1 MSRTNKWLI
10 LLLVVMVGG
19 FVVYLLLN
27 PGYQGP
33 EYLEDPIQTD
43 VEDYVIEYLDKDG
56 KSVDMTLFAA
66 YSGYFNVQ
74 SVHNYETDGAASVS
88 PKDVVLSWGR
98 MVEDEVDR
106 HIKYSQSNRWYFFRY
121 DSGMILDQDY
131 IISHS
136 ANTHLIPADAIVAD
150 EIQDIGE
157 HDYIYLE
164 GYLAVV
170 HFEHSNWASSN
181 TRLDT
186 GDGSC
191 EILYVTAVEI
201 Y

>member
-1 MSRTNKWLI
+1 MNRTSKL
-10 LLLVVMVGG
+10 LLVLLVVMIGG
-19 FVVYLLLN
+19 FGVYLLMN
-27 PGYQGP
+27 PEYRGP

-43 VEDYVIEYLDKDG
+43 VDDYVIEYVDKEG
-56 KSVDMTLFAA
+56 NLVDMTLFAQ

-74 SVHNYETDGAASVS
+74 SVQNYQTDGASSVS

-106 HIKYSQSNRWYFFRY
+106 HIKYSQSNRWYYFRY
-121 DSGMILDQDY
+121 DSGMSLDQDY

-136 ANTHLIPADAIVAD
+136 ANTHLIPADEQVAD
-150 EIQDIGE
+150 DIKEIGE

-170 HFEHSNWASSN
+170 HFEYSNWSSSN

-191 EILYVTAVEI
+191 EIVYVTDVEI